1 MLKKDYDLGQ
11 ILKESVQLPVDCKR
25 PFQVK
30 CKYYMYPFA
39 GQKTSIHLKAAL
51 ILCIILCSNI
61 SLNQKKH
68 VNDNFCHEGWTRLQ

>member
-30 CKYYMYPFA
+30 CKHCMYPFA

-51 ILCIILCSNI
+51 IFVYVL
-61 SLNQKKH
+61 
-68 VNDNFCHEGWTRLQ
+68 T